1 MEIVVQWLDDLDD
14 LFATFGLVRERIRNL
29 LIAST
34 LLVVSL
40 LVPIAGVL
48 LALRHPPL
56 ALATAMIL
64 FVTLLYRSVTGPH
77 ANASRTAGSAVT
89 T

>member
-1 MEIVVQWLDDLDD
+1 MEIVVQWMDDLDD
-14 LFATFGLVRERIRNL
+14 LFAAIGLVRERIRNL
-29 LIAST
+29 IIAA
-34 LLVVSL
+34 SL
-40 LVPIAGVL
+40 LTMSLLAPIAGVM

-64 FVTLLYRSVTGPH
+64 FVALLYRSVTGPH
-77 ANASRTAGSAVT
+77 ANADRLAQSAAT